1 VKKGGL
7 LMSILVNHLSEPRR
21 RVIGLIKNRGSSTI
35 SELAGSMDISGEA
48 VRQHLVQLE
57 KEGWVT
63 RFSENNGVGR
73 PLWQYRLTTAGEHLF
88 NKNYDQLTIEVFD
101 TLTLLGEDVLKNLLS
116 AMIEQR
122 IRQWEPKLTGLST
135 IEVLDVLK
143 DFYKNDD
150 SFMEIEKKDNSYS
163 LIERNCPFH
172 NVAMKR
178 PILCSVSVSVLTHLL
193 GCSVKREKRL
203 QNGDGCCAFRVL
215 LDEPITENTSRIII
229 EDE

>member
-1 VKKGGL
+1 
-7 LMSILVNHLSEPRR
+7 MSILVQHLTEPRR
-21 RVIGLIKNRGSSTI
+21 RIIGLIKNTGSKTM
-35 SELAGSMDISGEA
+35 SELAGCLDISGEA

-73 PLWQYRLTTAGEHLF
+73 PLWKYRLTTAGEHLF
-88 NKNYDQLTIEVFD
+88 NKNYDLLTIEVLD
-101 TLTLLGEDVLKNLLS
+101 TLTTSFGEDVLKNLLT
-116 AMIEQR
+116 AMIEER
-122 IRQWEPKLTGLST
+122 IRQWEPKLNGLST
-135 IEVLDVLK
+135 LERLEKLK
-143 DFYKNDD
+143 DFYMKDD
-150 SFMEIEKKDNSYS
+150 SFMEVDNNDHGYS

-172 NVAMKR
+172 NVAMER
-178 PILCSVSVSVLTHLL
+178 PVLCSVSVSVLTHLL

-215 LDEPITENTSRIII
+215 KDEPINENTSRIII

>member
-1 VKKGGL
+1 
-7 LMSILVNHLSEPRR
+7 MSILVHHLTEPRR
-21 RVIGLIKNRGSSTI
+21 RIIGQIKNSGSKTM
-35 SELAGSMDISGEA
+35 SELATSLDISGEA
-48 VRQHLVQLE
+48 VRQHLIQLE

-73 PLWQYRLTTAGEHLF
+73 PLWLYRLTTAGEHLF
-88 NKNYDQLTIEVFD
+88 NKNYDQLTIEVLD
-101 TLTLLGEDVLKNLLS
+101 TLATAFGEDVLKNLLS
-116 AMIEQR
+116 AMIEER

-135 IEVLDVLK
+135 IERLDKLK
-143 DFYKNDD
+143 DFYMKDD
-150 SFMEIEKKDNSYS
+150 SFMEVENKDHILS

-172 NVAMKR
+172 NVAMER

-215 LDEPITENTSRIII
+215 LDEPINENTSRIII
-229 EDE
+229 ENE

>member
-1 VKKGGL
+1 MKKGGL

-21 RVIGLIKNRGSSTI
+21 RIIGLIKNRGSSTI

>member
-21 RVIGLIKNRGSSTI
+21 RIIGLIKNKGSSTI

-150 SFMEIEKKDNSYS
+150 SFMEIEKNDNSYS

>member
-1 VKKGGL
+1 
-7 LMSILVNHLSEPRR
+7 MSILVNHLSEPRR
-21 RVIGLIKNRGSSTI
+21 KIIGLLKYKGTSTN
-35 SELAGSMDISGEA
+35 SEMAGSLDISGEA

-88 NKNYDQLTIEVFD
+88 QKYYDHLTIEVFD

-116 AMIEQR
+116 AMIEER
-122 IRQWEPKLTGLST
+122 IHQWEPKLTGLST
-135 IEVLDVLK
+135 IERLNVLK
-143 DFYKNDD
+143 DFYKKDD
-150 SFMEIEKKDNSYS
+150 SFMEVENNDDSYS

-203 QNGDGCCAFRVL
+203 QNGDGCCAFRVIL
-215 LDEPITENTSRIII
+215 NEPISENTSRIII